1 MANIK
6 SQIKRNLQNE
16 KRRLNNRNVRGAA
29 RTAVNQARAAF
40 DEGAPETKE
49 AFLKAISAIDK
60 AAEKGVIHKNN
71 AARRKGR
78 LMKKLASFKPS
89 EAGASPVKK
98 KTTKK
103 K

>member
-1 MANIK
+1 LANIK

-49 AFLKAISAIDK
+49 AVLKAISALDK

-78 LMKKLASFKPS
+78 LMKKLASLGAGTS
-89 EAGASPVKK
+89 AAGAKASK
-98 KTTKK
+98 KTSK
-103 K
+103 